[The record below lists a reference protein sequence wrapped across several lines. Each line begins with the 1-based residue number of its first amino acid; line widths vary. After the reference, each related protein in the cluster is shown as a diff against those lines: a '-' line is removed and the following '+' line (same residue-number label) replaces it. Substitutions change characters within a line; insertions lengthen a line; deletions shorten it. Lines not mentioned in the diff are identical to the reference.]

1 MIIPE
6 ITNMTGQ
13 NTQDTLIK
21 NFATTEGLFTI
32 QSKTNKFTNLTVS
45 FTTTNMNVLI
55 IEDEKYQAKMLEK
68 LLEKKNISIS
78 RIIGTVAEAIE
89 YIPYHQVD
97 LIFMDVE
104 LKDGVCFDI
113 FAEIE
118 VTAPVIFVTN
128 HTGFSLD
135 AFYSN
140 GIHYL
145 VKPITKSRLD
155 EGLAKYDNLKRQ
167 LGKLES
173 NSGKE
178 EYNEESSQSNTGKI
192 LFKVGKKSI
201 PFALESINYFM
212 VNDGFVYL
220 HTSDSKKYLIDHNI
234 DEIMQRLPV
243 THFFRLNR
251 QCITNIEIISSF
263 STYTRGRIK
272 VDLKPHL
279 EDPLLVSFKKRAE
292 FLEWIN
298 QNI

>member
-1 MIIPE
+1 
-6 ITNMTGQ
+6 MTGL
-13 NTQDTLIK
+13 NTQSTIID
-21 NFATTEGLFTI
+21 NVYSVEGTKAFNVEN
-32 QSKTNKFTNLTVS
+32 NKFIK
-45 FTTTNMNVLI
+45 FTQSMIATDMNVLI

-78 RIIGTVAEAIE
+78 ATLSSVAEAIA
-89 YIPYHQVD
+89 YIPNHPLD

-145 VKPITKSRLD
+145 VKPITKSRLE
-155 EGLAKYDNLKRQ
+155 EGLAKYENLKKQ
-167 LGKLES
+167 LGIVNNQEQTNQTTTVSPNPSNGKL
-173 NSGKE
+173 
-178 EYNEESSQSNTGKI
+178 

-201 PFALESINYFM
+201 PFAVESIGFFM

-220 HTSDSKKYLIDHNI
+220 HTRDSKKYLVDHNI
-234 DEIMQRLPV
+234 EEIMQRLPG
-243 THFFRLNR
+243 THFYRLNR
-251 QCITNIEIISSF
+251 QCITNIELISSF

-272 VDLKPHL
+272 VDLKPYV
-279 EDPLLVSFKKRAE
+279 EEPMLVSFKKRAE

>member
-1 MIIPE
+1 M
-6 ITNMTGQ
+6 
-13 NTQDTLIK
+13 NTQS
-21 NFATTEGLFTI
+21 TTIGNVNSLEA
-32 QSKTNKFTNLTVS
+32 SKTFKKKNNKFIN
-45 FTTTNMNVLI
+45 FTKSTIATDMNVLI

-78 RIIGTVAEAIE
+78 GTIASVAEAIE
-89 YIPYHQVD
+89 YIPHNPVD

-118 VTAPVIFVTN
+118 VSAPVIFVTN

-145 VKPITKSRLD
+145 VKPITKARLD
-155 EGLAKYDNLKRQ
+155 EGLAKYENLKRQ
-167 LGKLES
+167 LGIVGNSEVINQNTIGSPANPSNGKL
-173 NSGKE
+173 
-178 EYNEESSQSNTGKI
+178 

-201 PFALESINYFM
+201 PFAIESIGYFM
-212 VNDGFVYL
+212 VTDGFVYL
-220 HTSDSKKYLIDHNI
+220 HTRDSKKYLIDHNI
-234 DEIMQRLPV
+234 EEIMQRLPDS
-243 THFFRLNR
+243 HFYRLNR
-251 QCITNIEIISSF
+251 QCITNIELIASF

-272 VDLKPHL
+272 VDLKPYI
-279 EDPLLVSFKKRAE
+279 EEPILVSFKKRTE